1 MNVCTRVNVY
11 IHKYVYLL
19 LKLVNFIEQF
29 ALEYMI
35 KIYSPIKRA
44 GG

>member
-1 MNVCTRVNVY
+1 MNECTRVNVY
-11 IHKYVYLL
+11 IHEYVFLL
-19 LKLVNFIEQF
+19 LKLEHFIEQF
-29 ALEYMI
+29 ALECMI